1 MFRFPTLLL
10 LSAITLTISCKS
22 FRESPPK
29 TTKGTVDKTNIT
41 IHYGSPSVKDRKI
54 FGELLPYDQVWRTG
68 ANEAT
73 TIEFSTNVTIEGKS
87 LPAGKY
93 SLFTIPNEDQW
104 TIIFNKVSDQWGAYE
119 YDQKEDALR
128 VQVSAN
134 DNSELVEDLTFTVEK
149 GMVILNWEKTTVS
162 FTVAPGN

>member
-29 TTKGTVDKTNIT
+29 TTKGTVDKMNIT

-73 TIEFSTNVTIEGKS
+73 TIEFSTNATIEGKG

-104 TIIFNKVSDQWGAYE
+104 TIIFNEVSDQWGAYE
-119 YDQKEDALR
+119 YDQKKDALR

-134 DNSELVEDLTFTVEK
+134 NNSELVEDLTFTVEK

-162 FTVAPGN
+162 FTVAAGN